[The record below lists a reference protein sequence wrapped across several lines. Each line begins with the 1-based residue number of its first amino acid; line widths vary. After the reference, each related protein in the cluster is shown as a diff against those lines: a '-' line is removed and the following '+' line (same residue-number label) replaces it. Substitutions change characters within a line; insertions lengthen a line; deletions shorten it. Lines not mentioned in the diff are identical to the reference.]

1 MKTRFDLLKELNVE
15 DFAYAVAID
24 SVGDCRGVCPICQRH
39 YDGNCDDEC
48 VNGIIE
54 YLECEVDE

>member
-24 SVGDCRGVCPICQRH
+24 SVGDCRGVCAICKRM
-39 YDGNCDDEC
+39 YDGYCDDKC
-48 VNGIIE
+48 VAGIIE
-54 YLECEVDE
+54 YLESEVKE

>member
-24 SVGDCRGVCPICQRH
+24 SVGDCRGVCAICKRM
-39 YDGNCDDEC
+39 YDGDCDDKC
-48 VNGIIE
+48 VAGLLNI
-54 YLECEVDE
+54 